1 DSDSDI
7 PQANADTNTAL
18 ISENHDNLD
27 GVNGTIT
34 QLTGVNLLGVV
45 DVSLLSGNN
54 FDFTVASGTTQDVA
68 LDISGGTTL
77 SSAALIN
84 TLLLLLGGTNT
95 FQADLAVVNTVT
107 GEVVALASN
116 AVTITAGGVSLD
128 YSGSASFSDL
138 PEGNYTVVISSPT
151 NTGLL
156 PTLVNFLANLSVAT
170 AVDVA
175 VTDSVGYESAIISGN
190 VLQTDAGGDVGDTGT
205 DITVTSIVA
214 TSVPGAT
221 AEPVSSGGTIVE
233 GAYGTLVIYADGSYT
248 YHATGDADSVGQ
260 TEVFT
265 YTITDA
271 DGDTATTTLTINIG
285 LADDTDSDADSDS

>member
-1 DSDSDI
+1 M
-7 PQANADTNTAL
+7 
-18 ISENHDNLD
+18 
-27 GVNGTIT
+27 
-34 QLTGVNLLGVV
+34 
-45 DVSLLSGNN
+45 
-54 FDFTVASGTTQDVA
+54 
-68 LDISGGTTL
+68 
-77 SSAALIN
+77 
-84 TLLLLLGGTNT
+84 
-95 FQADLAVVNTVT
+95 VNTVT

-221 AEPVSSGGTIVE
+221 AEPVSSGGRSLRAPTVRW
-233 GAYGTLVIYADGSYT
+233 
-248 YHATGDADSVGQ
+248 
-260 TEVFT
+260 
-265 YTITDA
+265 
-271 DGDTATTTLTINIG
+271 
-285 LADDTDSDADSDS
+285 

>member
-1 DSDSDI
+1 M
-7 PQANADTNTAL
+7 
-18 ISENHDNLD
+18 
-27 GVNGTIT
+27 
-34 QLTGVNLLGVV
+34 NLLGVV

-84 TLLLLLGGTNT
+84 TLLLLLGGTDT
-95 FQADLAVVNTVT
+95 FKADLAVINTVT

-156 PTLVNFLANLSVAT
+156 PTLVNFLANISVAT

-190 VLQTDAGGDVGDTGT
+190 VLQTDAGGDVGDIGTG
-205 DITVTSIVA
+205 ITVTSIVA
-214 TSVPGAT
+214 FSVSGAS
-221 AEPVSSGGTIVE
+221 AQQVSSGGTIVE
-233 GAYGTLVIYADGSYT
+233 GAYGKLVIYADGTYT
-248 YHATGDADSVGQ
+248 YQATGDADSVGQ

-285 LADDTDSDADSDS
+285 LADDTDSDADSDSDSDS